1 METGADVVF
10 GVPTRGIKIMSGNA
24 HPALAAEIAGLLGM
38 RTIRAEV
45 QAFSDGEVGVEIF
58 ESVRGIDIF
67 VVQSTCAPINDTLME
82 LLIMIDACRR
92 ASAGRIIA
100 VIPYLG
106 YSRRDAKTR
115 ARDPITAKLVSNMV
129 TRAGADRVLAVDF
142 HSKQIQGFFD
152 IPADN
157 INFIPSMARFLALR
171 ELGPEAVVVSPDMA
185 GTTRARDLASRLG
198 LPLAIIDKRPGSRHQ
213 EDVMVIGEVEG
224 RTAIIIDDIIDTG
237 TRVSISARALKEAK
251 ARQVIACCTHAVLSG
266 TAVTRLGEA
275 PLKEIIV
282 TNTIPL
288 TENKRDE
295 RITVLS
301 VAPIICEAILKVHGD
316 GKEGPVR
323 VMVPTPRI

>member
-1 METGADVVF
+1 
-10 GVPTRGIKIMSGNA
+10 MSGNA
-24 HPALAAEIAGLLGM
+24 NPALAAEIAGLLRM

-82 LLIMIDACRR
+82 LLIMIDACKR

-106 YSRRDAKTR
+106 YSRRDTKTR
-115 ARDPITAKLVSNMV
+115 ARDPITAKLVSNLIA
-129 TRAGADRVLAVDF
+129 RAGADRVLAVDF

-152 IPADN
+152 IPVDN
-157 INFIPSMARFLALR
+157 INFIPSMARFLALK
-171 ELGPEAVVVSPDMA
+171 EFGPEAVVVSPDMA

-198 LPLAIIDKRPGSRHQ
+198 LPLAIIDKRPGSRHKD
-213 EDVMVIGEVEG
+213 DVLVIGEVVG

-237 TRVSISARALKEAK
+237 SRVCSSAQALEEAG
-251 ARQVIACCTHAVLSG
+251 ASQVIACCTHPVLSG
-266 TAVTRLGEA
+266 PAVTRLRAA
-275 PLKEIIV
+275 PLKEVIV

-288 TENKRDE
+288 PENKRDG
-295 RITVLS
+295 RLTVLS
-301 VAPIICEAILKVHGD
+301 VAPIICEAILKVHSD
-316 GKEGPVR
+316 GTEGPVT
-323 VMVPTPRI
+323 VSVPTPRI